1 MRIHMRKVAI
11 LTLVVACGG
20 AKQPVAENVQLATP
34 DAAAVALPNQPIEKL
49 GIPHDAPL
57 VAAFD
62 PAIAARIT
70 PLREELER
78 DFDLASGALLA
89 NAASLGLDTN
99 RPVTLA
105 VAPLD
110 DAQAKLVAELRAAVP
125 DKNAPVP
132 EALVKRVLS
141 VDSPIIVRVLVP
153 ATDAQKLEQTI
164 GKFLQADRWRH
175 VASGWEKHS
184 EHVELSDDGANV
196 AVDFFSSHKGDPK
209 AYRAFTASAH
219 DAAPALDGKTA
230 RASWSPMGVAAVGYL
245 NDVIRACGAVS
256 GGSVDPSQRERIL
269 QEGFWE
275 ASRAFDVASFERVE
289 IEGKL
294 DPFEIVGRAKPSA
307 SFVAPPA
314 DAFAQSP
321 GISLANV
328 AMLAQ
333 ASRAFVRGWPFPGG
347 SVKSALESM
356 RDSGGGGLFAGA
368 PHVLAASPMIESRRS
383 QVAAPFDV
391 TRFERVAT
399 GYALDSSTVFVS
411 VLPAG
416 TKQKT
421 AECALAPATPCDA
434 KTRLKL
440 NAVVKIGSLNAKLYE
455 IDKRF
460 VVVSSDSDSAHLD
473 APSFTTKGIS
483 GLHLDLDT
491 TVLARVM
498 TTSSIPRTLSGDV
511 SSEDGML
518 VFTLAPR

>member
-1 MRIHMRKVAI
+1 MRKVAI
-11 LTLVVACGG
+11 FTLVVACGG
-20 AKQPVAENVQLATP
+20 GKQPVAENVQLATP
-34 DAAAVALPNQPIEKL
+34 DAAVVAQPNQPIEKL
-49 GIPHDAPL
+49 GVPHDAPF
-57 VAAFD
+57 VAVFD
-62 PAIAARIT
+62 PAIVARIT
-70 PLREELER
+70 PLRDELER
-78 DFDLASGALLA
+78 EFDLARGALLE
-89 NAASLGLDTN
+89 NAASLGLDAN

-125 DKNAPVP
+125 DKNATVP
-132 EALVKRVLS
+132 EALIKRVLS
-141 VDSPIIVRVLVP
+141 VDSPLIVRVLVP

-164 GKFLQADRWRH
+164 GKFLQSDHWRH
-175 VASGWEKHS
+175 VASGWEKRS
-184 EHVELSDDGANV
+184 EHIELSDDGHDV
-196 AVDFFSSHKGDPK
+196 AVDFFSAHKGDPK

-219 DAAPALDGKTA
+219 DAAPSLDGKTA
-230 RASWSPMGVAAVGYL
+230 RASWSPMGVAAIGYL

-256 GGSVDPSQRERIL
+256 GGSVDPSQIQTIL

-275 ASRAFDVASFERVE
+275 ASRAFEVASFERVE

-321 GISLANV
+321 GISVSNAVL
-328 AMLAQ
+328 LAQ

-347 SVKSALESM
+347 SVKSALEAM
-356 RDSGGGGLFAGA
+356 RDSGAGGIFAGA
-368 PHVLAASPMIESRRS
+368 PHVLAASPLIESRRGRD
-383 QVAAPFDV
+383 AAPFDLA
-391 TRFERVAT
+391 RFERVAT
-399 GYALDSSTVFVS
+399 SYALDSSTVFVS

-416 TKQKT
+416 TKQKA

-440 NAVVKIGSLNAKLYE
+440 NSTVKIDSLNAKLYE

-460 VVVSSDSDSAHLD
+460 VVVSSDSESAHLD
-473 APSFTTKGIS
+473 APSFTTKGVS

-491 TVLARVM
+491 AVLSTVM
-498 TTSSIPRTLSGDV
+498 TTSSIPKMLSGDV
-511 SSEDGML
+511 SSENGML
-518 VFTLAPR
+518 VFKLVPR